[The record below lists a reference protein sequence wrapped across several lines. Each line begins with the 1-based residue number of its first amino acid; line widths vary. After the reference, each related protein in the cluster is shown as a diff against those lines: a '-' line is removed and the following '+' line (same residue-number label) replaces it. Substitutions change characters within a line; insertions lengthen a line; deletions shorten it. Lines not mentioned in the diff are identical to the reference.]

1 MPSWAWCPTTACTS
15 SRNGI
20 AASRRE
26 SAGDARAASSHMRT
40 PIRTS
45 RSGPRVSRPCVTSSA
60 TSRDAVATCSP
71 ARRASTDTGSAG
83 SSGVN
88 ASRMRTARAS
98 EDSPVAVRAIGSV
111 CRLSHPLR
119 RCWLGHIGRAHP
131 SGMTATLPRTASVGA
146 DVATLRVVGKTVVA
160 EDVMTLELAAPSGG
174 RLRDWTPGSHVD
186 LLLPNGLTRQY
197 SLCGDRRDPGTYRVG
212 VLREPAGHGGSAFVH
227 DELAVGDVVG
237 VAGPRNN
244 FPLVPSEQYLFV
256 AGGIGITP
264 LLPMIAQAELLG
276 ADWRLLYGG
285 RRRGSMAFLD
295 ELAAYGERVLIRPED
310 EHGLLDLP
318 QFLGRP
324 RDGVRVYACGPAPLL
339 AAMER
344 ACAGRAPHTLRT
356 ERFVPGEPATPARTA
371 AFEVELARTGITV
384 TVTPQQTGLDALNG
398 VGVEVLSSCR
408 RGVCGTCETTV
419 LAGRPDH
426 RDALLDDDER
436 NANDC
441 MYVCVSRSRDERL
454 VLDL

>member
-1 MPSWAWCPTTACTS
+1 
-15 SRNGI
+15 
-20 AASRRE
+20 
-26 SAGDARAASSHMRT
+26 
-40 PIRTS
+40 
-45 RSGPRVSRPCVTSSA
+45 
-60 TSRDAVATCSP
+60 
-71 ARRASTDTGSAG
+71 
-83 SSGVN
+83 
-88 ASRMRTARAS
+88 
-98 EDSPVAVRAIGSV
+98 
-111 CRLSHPLR
+111 
-119 RCWLGHIGRAHP
+119 
-131 SGMTATLPRTASVGA
+131 MTATVSRTASVGA
-146 DVATLRVVGKTVVA
+146 DVATLRVIGKTVVA

-197 SLCGDRRDPGTYRVG
+197 SLCGDRRDPSTYRVG

-244 FPLVPSEQYLFV
+244 FPLVPSESYLFV

-285 RRRGSMAFLD
+285 RRRASMAFLD
-295 ELAAYGERVLIRPED
+295 ELAAYGDRVQVVPQD

-318 QFLGRP
+318 AFLGEPRP
-324 RDGVRVYACGPAPLL
+324 GVRIYSCGPAPLL

-344 ACAGRAPHTLRT
+344 ACADWPPHTLRT
-356 ERFVPGEPATPARTA
+356 ERFVADETGAPVRTTP
-371 AFEVELARTGITV
+371 FEVELARTGATV
-384 TVTPQQTGLDALNG
+384 TVTPDMTIVDALG
-398 VGVEVLSSCR
+398 RVGVEVLTSCR

-419 LAGRPDH
+419 LEGRPDH
-426 RDALLDDDER
+426 RDALLDADER
-436 NANDC
+436 DAADC
-441 MYVCVSRSRDERL
+441 MYVCVSRAISDRL

>member
-1 MPSWAWCPTTACTS
+1 
-15 SRNGI
+15 
-20 AASRRE
+20 
-26 SAGDARAASSHMRT
+26 
-40 PIRTS
+40 
-45 RSGPRVSRPCVTSSA
+45 
-60 TSRDAVATCSP
+60 
-71 ARRASTDTGSAG
+71 
-83 SSGVN
+83 
-88 ASRMRTARAS
+88 
-98 EDSPVAVRAIGSV
+98 
-111 CRLSHPLR
+111 
-119 RCWLGHIGRAHP
+119 
-131 SGMTATLPRTASVGA
+131 MTATVSRTASVGA
-146 DVATLRVVGKTVVA
+146 DVATLRVIGKTVVA

-197 SLCGDRRDPGTYRVG
+197 SLCGDRRDPSTYRVG

-244 FPLVPSEQYLFV
+244 FPLVPSESYLFV

-285 RRRGSMAFLD
+285 RRRASMAFLD
-295 ELAAYGERVLIRPED
+295 ELAAYGDRVQVVPQD

-318 QFLGRP
+318 AFLGEPRP
-324 RDGVRVYACGPAPLL
+324 GVRIYSCGPAPLL

-344 ACAGRAPHTLRT
+344 ACADWPPHTLRT
-356 ERFVPGEPATPARTA
+356 ERFVADETGAPVRTTP
-371 AFEVELARTGITV
+371 FEVELARTGATV
-384 TVTPQQTGLDALNG
+384 TVTPDMTIVDALG
-398 VGVEVLSSCR
+398 RVGVEVLTSCR

-419 LAGRPDH
+419 LEGRPDH

-436 NANDC
+436 DAADC
-441 MYVCVSRSRDERL
+441 MYVCVSRAISDRL

>member
-1 MPSWAWCPTTACTS
+1 
-15 SRNGI
+15 
-20 AASRRE
+20 
-26 SAGDARAASSHMRT
+26 
-40 PIRTS
+40 
-45 RSGPRVSRPCVTSSA
+45 
-60 TSRDAVATCSP
+60 
-71 ARRASTDTGSAG
+71 
-83 SSGVN
+83 
-88 ASRMRTARAS
+88 
-98 EDSPVAVRAIGSV
+98 
-111 CRLSHPLR
+111 
-119 RCWLGHIGRAHP
+119 
-131 SGMTATLPRTASVGA
+131 MTATVSWTASVGA
-146 DVATLRVVGKTVVA
+146 DVATLRVIGKTVVA

-197 SLCGDRRDPGTYRVG
+197 SLCGDRRDPSTYRVG

-244 FPLVPSEQYLFV
+244 FPLVPSESYLFV

-285 RRRGSMAFLD
+285 RRRASMAFLD
-295 ELAAYGERVLIRPED
+295 ELAAYGDRVQVVPQD

-318 QFLGRP
+318 AFLGEPRP
-324 RDGVRVYACGPAPLL
+324 GVRIYSCGPAPLL

-344 ACAGRAPHTLRT
+344 ACADWPPHTLRT
-356 ERFVPGEPATPARTA
+356 ERFVADETGAPVRTTP
-371 AFEVELARTGITV
+371 FEVELARTGATV
-384 TVTPQQTGLDALNG
+384 TVTPDMTIVDALG
-398 VGVEVLSSCR
+398 RVGVEVLTSCR

-419 LAGRPDH
+419 LEGRPDH

-436 NANDC
+436 DAADC
-441 MYVCVSRSRDERL
+441 MYVCVSRAISDRL